1 MTPETKGPAAAATG
15 RGSINK
21 GKFIMHAY
29 HERRNR
35 RPGSA
40 VASAKPMVA
49 DSAPGA
55 SHAASWLVRRFGV
68 KPLLAETLAG
78 LAGLGEVRHG
88 R

>member
-1 MTPETKGPAAAATG
+1 MTPRTKGPAAAATG

-21 GKFIMHAY
+21 GTTTMHPR

-35 RPGSA
+35 RPA
-40 VASAKPMVA
+40 AAARPAQDVLVTN
-49 DSAPGA
+49 
-55 SHAASWLVRRFGV
+55 HAASWLVRRFGV